1 MPEIKL
7 GNKFDCYSC
16 GTKFYDLGK
25 SEPICPKCGAN
36 QKDANQGDNAQA
48 SQASRRKRKTDVPK
62 AVDLDDDDAPMDDL
76 GDEEMVGPVGLE
88 DADLD
93 DEEED
98 EDDDFDEA

>member
-7 GNKFDCYSC
+7 GNKFDCFSC

-36 QKDANQGDNAQA
+36 QKDAGQSDAAAAGQ
-48 SQASRRKRKTDVPK
+48 SSRRKRKADIPK
-62 AVDLDDDDAPMDDL
+62 AVDLDDEDAPMDDI
-76 GDEEMVGPVGLE
+76 GDEEMVGPVGMDD

-93 DEEED
+93 DED
-98 EDDDFDEA
+98 EDFDDED

>member
-36 QKDANQGDNAQA
+36 QKDA
-48 SQASRRKRKTDVPK
+48 SQAETALAAASSRRKRKAEVAKIVEIEEDEPIADV
-62 AVDLDDDDAPMDDL
+62 
-76 GDEEMVGPVGLE
+76 GDEEMVGPELEEGELDAVEEEEELE
-88 DADLD
+88 D
-93 DEEED
+93 
-98 EDDDFDEA
+98 EA